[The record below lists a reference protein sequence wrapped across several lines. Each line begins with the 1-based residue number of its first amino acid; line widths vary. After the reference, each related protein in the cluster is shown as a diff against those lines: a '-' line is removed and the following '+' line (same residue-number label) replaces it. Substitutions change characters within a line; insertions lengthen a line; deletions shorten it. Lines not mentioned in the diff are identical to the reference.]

1 MNTLYVS
8 YDGVLEPLGQSQ
20 IMKYVLGLSPIY
32 RQVLITFEKAHD
44 LKRREQVLKMEETLS
59 AAGVRWIHLRYH
71 KWPLIAS
78 TAWDVLVGVVV
89 CLYVCRTVPVQVL
102 HARGYVPALIAI
114 FLKRVIGIKFLFDM
128 RGFWADE
135 KRESRRLQ
143 EHPGEL
149 RILFAM
155 EGFWADER
163 VVAGQWSERSLI
175 YKITKRCEKVFFE
188 SADAIVS
195 LTVAGAKAI
204 PDLGYAVPT
213 RTPIVVIPT
222 CTDLEGFK
230 PGPKNPVLLAQLG
243 LADHLVVGCVG
254 TLSNWYLREAM
265 LQYLAFLASRLD
277 NVKVLIVTREDHD
290 RLRNDAMQ
298 AGLQPSQVVLTQAEF
313 SAMPDYIR
321 LIDAGL
327 FFIRACFGKKGSNAT
342 KLGEFLGCGAPVI
355 INDGVGD
362 SGWIVRENK
371 VGVVLSDTT
380 PQEFWRSLPAVKQML
395 NDPSIAERCRE
406 TAKRYFDVD
415 MGINKYTALY
425 QALLADRAPAQDR
438 RDR

>member
-1 MNTLYVS
+1 MRTLYIS
-8 YDGVLEPLGQSQ
+8 YDGVLEPLGESQ
-20 IMKYVLGLSPIY
+20 VVAYLERLAGDVQPVLLS
-32 RQVLITFEKAHD
+32 FEKPQD
-44 LKRREQVLKMEETLS
+44 LQDRQRVARMEERLR
-59 AAGVRWIHLRYH
+59 AAGVGWTRLRYH
-71 KWPLIAS
+71 KWPLIVS
-78 TAWDVLVGVVV
+78 TAWDALVGIVV
-89 CLYVCRTVPVQVL
+89 CLYVCRTVPVQVV

-114 FLKRVIGIKFLFDM
+114 CLKRLVGIKF
-128 RGFWADE
+128 
-135 KRESRRLQ
+135 
-143 EHPGEL
+143 
-149 RILFAM
+149 LFAM
-155 EGFWADER
+155 EGFWADEK

-213 RTPIVVIPT
+213 RTPIEVIPT
-222 CTDLEGFK
+222 CADLQRFK
-230 PGPKNPVLLAQLG
+230 PGSKDPVLLAQLG

-290 RLRNDAMQ
+290 RLRNDAVQ

-313 SAMPDYIR
+313 SAIPDYIR

-327 FFIRACFGKKGSNAT
+327 FFIRACFGKKGSIAT
-342 KLGEFLGCGAPVI
+342 KLGEFLGCGVPVI

-362 SGWIVRENK
+362 SGWIVKQHR
-371 VGVVLSDTT
+371 VGVVLDDVT
-380 PQEFWRSLPAVKQML
+380 PEDFERSLPEVKRL
-395 NDPSIAERCRE
+395 FNDPVLVGRCRA
-406 TAKRYFDVD
+406 TAERYFDLQ
-415 MGINKYTALY
+415 MGVRKYDVLY
-425 QALLADRAPAQDR
+425 QKLIGKRASAGKYVES
-438 RDR
+438 